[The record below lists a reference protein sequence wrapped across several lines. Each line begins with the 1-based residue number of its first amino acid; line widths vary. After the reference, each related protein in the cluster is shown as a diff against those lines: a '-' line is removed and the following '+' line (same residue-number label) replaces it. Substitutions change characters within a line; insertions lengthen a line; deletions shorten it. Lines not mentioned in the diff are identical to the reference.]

1 MNCVLGLGGLDA
13 NAKKFFRSF
22 MSWFSNGAAPETG
35 FKKAATTKTEKKKK
49 KGEKCFDNFTA
60 KWIVHLYIE
69 NKSVIDLYD
78 KLYLSS

>member
-1 MNCVLGLGGLDA
+1 MVQLLQQAL
-13 NAKKFFRSF
+13 KKQQQQ
-22 MSWFSNGAAPETG
+22 
-35 FKKAATTKTEKKKK
+35 KQKKK

>member
-1 MNCVLGLGGLDA
+1 MVQLLKQAL
-13 NAKKFFRSF
+13 KKQQQQ
-22 MSWFSNGAAPETG
+22 
-35 FKKAATTKTEKKKK
+35 KQKKKK

-78 KLYLSS
+78 KLYLSSWKYRPCFFHYKDDLASIVNQK

>member
-1 MNCVLGLGGLDA
+1 MVQLLQQAL
-13 NAKKFFRSF
+13 KKQQQQKQ
-22 MSWFSNGAAPETG
+22 G
-35 FKKAATTKTEKKKK
+35 KKKR
-49 KGEKCFDNFTA
+49 EKCFDNFTA